1 MRPVVN
7 WRAYELS
14 RRAGATQ
21 PQPNVPCGKAGPVLL
36 EPPFSR
42 KIRVLVFFFFFFN
55 IKYFSYSVLAP
66 IYKNTMGA
74 KENTFSGW
82 GGVPMSP

>member
-21 PQPNVPCGKAGPVLL
+21 PQPNVPCGNAGPVLL

-42 KIRVLVFFFFFFN
+42 KIRVLVFFFFFLISNLFLIQYWPQY
-55 IKYFSYSVLAP
+55 IKTP
-66 IYKNTMGA
+66 
-74 KENTFSGW
+74 W
-82 GGVPMSP
+82 GPKKTHLVAGGGFP